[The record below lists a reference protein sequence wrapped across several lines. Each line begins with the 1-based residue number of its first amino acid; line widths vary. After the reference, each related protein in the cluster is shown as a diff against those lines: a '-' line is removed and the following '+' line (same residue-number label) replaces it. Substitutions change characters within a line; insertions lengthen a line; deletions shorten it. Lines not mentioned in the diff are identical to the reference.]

1 MTTAGDRILKSAKQ
15 ALAFAEGEK
24 DHDCA
29 VHIPEEINVRRI
41 RKKLDMSQ
49 RAFAEYFGVNLRTV
63 QDWEQG
69 RRVPSGPSPNF
80 FCDRQGT
87 GGRAPRSC
95 ARTPRSSITNTI
107 ARIVENN

>member
-24 DHDCA
+24 DHGCA

-49 RAFAEYFGVNLRTV
+49 KAFADYFGVNLRTV

-69 RRVPSGPSPNF
+69 RRVPSGPSRNF
-80 FCDRQGT
+80 LLVIDKEPEAVRRVLVQEHLDH
-87 GGRAPRSC
+87 P
-95 ARTPRSSITNTI
+95 
-107 ARIVENN
+107 